1 MKGNNPILKGF
12 HPDPCIIRVRD
23 DYYMATST
31 FQWFPGVELYH
42 SKDLVN
48 WELLPSPLSRTTQLD
63 LMGVPNSCGVWAPC
77 LSYCDGT
84 FYLIYTVVRDFQRK
98 FIDLKN
104 YLVTTT
110 DICGEWS
117 EPIYLN
123 ASGFDPSLFHDDDGK
138 KYLVNMLMDF
148 RDGNT
153 LFGGILLQEY
163 SEAEKKLVGKPT
175 NIYKGTSVGITESP
189 HLYKKDGYYY
199 LMVAEGGTLYDH
211 GTQLARSK
219 KIAGPY
225 ESDPQPLLTTRHA
238 PDHPIQR
245 TGHSSLVDTPD
256 GRYYVSFL
264 CGRPLLDEKTKRKHC
279 ILGRESC
286 LTEVIWKDGWLR
298 LKDGGVIPPLS
309 YESSLPEHTFP
320 KDSDLIVFNQK
331 TLPPQFKTLRI
342 PFEKIGSLTER
353 AGFLRLFGHEA
364 ITSFFDLSLVA
375 RRLDCFHVQATTK
388 LFFSPESIQQSAGI
402 TVYYDSFNFFYLYV
416 TADDENNTE
425 LRILVSDNLK
435 FYNPIDHFAVRIN
448 DPSPIWLRVN
458 IDKLT
463 LEFSYSL
470 DGKYFENIGGK
481 LNCANISD
489 EAYSD
494 IGFQGHTGT
503 FVGVTCQDLS
513 GNNIHADFE
522 SFSYIRK

>member
-1 MKGNNPILKGF
+1 MKVTNPILKGF
-12 HPDPCIIRVRD
+12 HPDPCILRVND
-23 DYYMATST
+23 DYYIATST

-48 WELLPSPLSRTTQLD
+48 WERLPSPLSRTTQLD
-63 LMGVPNSCGVWAPC
+63 LAGVPNSCGVWAPC

-104 YLVTTT
+104 YLVTAT

-123 ASGFDPSLFHDDDGK
+123 SSGFDPSLFHDDDGR
-138 KYLVNMLMDF
+138 KYLVNMLADF
-148 RDGNT
+148 RDGQS
-153 LFGGILLQEY
+153 LFGGIMLQEY
-163 SEAEKKLVGKPT
+163 SPTEKKLVGKPV

-211 GTQLARSK
+211 GTQLARSRNLL
-219 KIAGPY
+219 GPY
-225 ESDPQPLLTTRHA
+225 ESDPEPLLTTRHA
-238 PDHPIQR
+238 PDSPLQR

-256 GRYYVSFL
+256 GKYFVSFL
-264 CGRPLLDEKTKRKHC
+264 CGRPLLDEKTKRRHC

-286 LTEVIWKDGWLR
+286 LTEVVWKDGWLR

-309 YESSLPEHTFP
+309 YESSLPEHKFLENN
-320 KDSDLIVFNQK
+320 DQVIFDQQ
-331 TLPPQFKTLRI
+331 TLPSHFKTLRL
-342 PFEKIGSLTER
+342 PFEQIGSLTDR
-353 AGFLRLFGHEA
+353 AGFLRLYGHEA

-375 RRLDCFHVQATTK
+375 RRLDCFTAQATTK
-388 LFFSPESIQQSAGI
+388 LFFSPENIQQAAGL

-416 TADDENNTE
+416 TADEEGNTE

-435 FYNPIDHFAVRIN
+435 FYNPIDNFSVQVN

-458 IDKLT
+458 IDGLS

-470 DGKYFENIGGK
+470 DGENFKAIGGK
-481 LNCANISD
+481 LNCANVSD

-503 FVGVTCQDLS
+503 FVGITCQDLS
-513 GNNIHADFE
+513 GNNLHADFE
-522 SFSYIRK
+522 SFSYVRK